1 MKNNILHLSLL
12 LLAFFAN
19 TIQIHSQYVTDS
31 LRISPTAEQAAEQK
45 KEDII
50 VEYEI
55 TDAGDTV
62 FHYKRKPF
70 DFGVIYNGAPK
81 RIYNENL
88 GQCLVVLPFAKL

>member
-12 LLAFFAN
+12 LLAFFVN

-70 DFGVIYNGAPK
+70 DFGVIYNGAP
-81 RIYNENL
+81 
-88 GQCLVVLPFAKL
+88 CLLYTSPSPRD